1 MNSIVFTT
9 VIKGLL
15 KKEAFNEAIEFF
27 NSIKGYYKLPGM
39 IITFNC
45 ALDVYIRK

>member
-15 KKEAFNEAIEFF
+15 KKEAYNEAIEFF
-27 NSIKGYYKLPGM
+27 DSIKGYYKLPGM